1 MTSNACSGS
10 LDEIDLTSND
20 LFHLE
25 NHAAIFDRLR
35 EEDPVHFQK
44 PSANAGGFWN
54 ITRYDD
60 IMAVDTNHAMFSASG
75 SMFIEDMPDDFFV
88 SMFLAMDPPR
98 HTVYRS
104 ALRPAFTS
112 EHIDSLQNEIRR
124 RTRDTLDALP
134 IGEPFD
140 WVERVSMD
148 LTAHVL
154 ATLFDFP
161 SEQRFKLIE
170 WSDLAVLKTTRHADE
185 IIDWE
190 ARKQSFLH
198 CLQEFNQIKE
208 ARMGR
213 EGIDL
218 VSLLATSHG
227 DKPIKPSEFLGN
239 LLMLMF
245 AGSDTTRNSI
255 SGSVVAF
262 ERFPDQLRLFKENE
276 SLLPGAI
283 QEVFRWQTP
292 VAYMRRTATR
302 DCELGGKRVKAK
314 DRVVMWYVS
323 GNRDREMF
331 DRPHEIDIARPNISK
346 HMAFGYGVHRCLGLR
361 LAEMQMRIL
370 WQEIIERYERIE
382 LLEEPTNVK
391 STFIKGYS
399 RLMVKLHPR
408 RTASSG
414 IASAGSDRRSQ

>member
-1 MTSNACSGS
+1 MTSNSGSGS

-20 LFHLE
+20 LFHLD

-44 PSANAGGFWN
+44 PGANAGGFWN
-54 ITRYDD
+54 LTRYED
-60 IMAVDTNHAMFSASG
+60 IMAVDTNHAMFSAAG
-75 SMFIEDMPDDFFV
+75 SMFIDDLPDDFFV

-104 ALRPAFTS
+104 SLRPAFTS
-112 EHIDSLQNEIRR
+112 QHIALLEDEIRR

-134 IGEPFD
+134 FDEPLD

-161 SEQRFKLIE
+161 SERRFKLIE
-170 WSDLAVLKTTRHADE
+170 WSDLAVLKTSRHDGE

-190 ARKQSFLH
+190 ARKQSFMH
-198 CLQEFNQIKE
+198 CLQEFNLIK
-208 ARMGR
+208 AKRMGH

-218 VSLLATSHG
+218 VTLLATSHG
-227 DKPIKPSEFLGN
+227 DKPLKPSEFLGN

-262 ERFPDQLRLFKENE
+262 ERFPEQLRLLKENE

-302 DCELGGKRVKAK
+302 DCEIGGKRIKAK

-323 GNRDREMF
+323 GNRDSEMF

-361 LAEMQMRIL
+361 LAEMQMRVL
-370 WQEIIERYERIE
+370 WQEIIDRYDRIE
-382 LLEEPTNVK
+382 LLEEPTHVR

-399 RLMVKLHPR
+399 RLMVKLHR
-408 RTASSG
+408 RRATSCGRTATG
-414 IASAGSDRRSQ
+414 TAH